1 MWVNCPTRNN
11 TKGTRS
17 KFCNYAYYIILLK
30 NNNKYIM
37 NIIDYLLILLL
48 SLLKIISWLE
58 WILNNDILFS
68 LLTFLKVKG
77 DNGEIIGKR
86 I

>member
-1 MWVNCPTRNN
+1 
-11 TKGTRS
+11 
-17 KFCNYAYYIILLK
+17 
-30 NNNKYIM
+30 M

-86 I
+86 V